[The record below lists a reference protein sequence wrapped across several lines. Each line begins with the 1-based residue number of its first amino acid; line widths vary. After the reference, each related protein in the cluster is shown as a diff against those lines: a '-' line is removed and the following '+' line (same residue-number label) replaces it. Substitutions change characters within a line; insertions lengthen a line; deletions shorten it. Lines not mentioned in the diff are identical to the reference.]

1 MIPGMSVTK
10 KTLNLCC
17 FVKSEQHQHL
27 HAAVAL
33 AYLSS
38 LKSILIF
45 RFVSTS
51 VDDQTIPSFRCCSCE
66 KHFLGGGAL
75 PKLLGTAR
83 RRG

>member
-1 MIPGMSVTK
+1 MIPGMSVTE

-51 VDDQTIPSFRCCSCE
+51 VDDQTIPSFRLS
-66 KHFLGGGAL
+66 
-75 PKLLGTAR
+75 R
-83 RRG
+83 RHNLVTIDIHWFKS